1 MAMRW
6 REGAALAVILA
17 LVGAGCSRL
26 TFVKPSADRRGAER
40 MAPGYSFKET
50 PQSRARAEA
59 RRQVSI
65 ADRQLRAGEV
75 AEAEA
80 AARSALEADASV
92 PETHTMM
99 ALVATRQGQAELAG
113 RHYAEAARL
122 GPSGA
127 TYNNYGAWL
136 CGNGRAQE
144 SLAWFDD
151 ALRDAAYGDR
161 AGALANAGSCAARAG
176 QHGRVERDLR
186 AALELDPTNAVALEA
201 MSTFAFGQGRH
212 LEARAFSER
221 RLAAAPATPA
231 TLELASRIE
240 EQLGDT
246 VAATRYVQRLRT
258 EFPQARNAIPG
269 DSTQP

>member
-1 MAMRW
+1 MRL
-6 REGAALAVILA
+6 RESCLLAVAVAVLA
-17 LVGAGCSRL
+17 GGCSRL
-26 TFVKPSADRRGAER
+26 TFVKPSAERKGAER
-40 MAPGYSFKET
+40 LAQGYSFKET
-50 PQSRARAEA
+50 KESKARQQA
-59 RRQVSI
+59 RIQVSV
-65 ADRQLRAGEV
+65 ADRHLRAGEL
-75 AEAEA
+75 A
-80 AARSALEADASV
+80 AAAAAAKAALKADASS
-92 PETHTMM
+92 PEPHTMM
-99 ALVATRQGQAELAG
+99 ALVASQQGQGELAG

-144 SLAWFDD
+144 SLRWFDD
-151 ALRDAAYGDR
+151 AVSDPRYGDR
-161 AGALANAGSCAARAG
+161 AGALANAGACAARAG
-176 QHGRVERDLR
+176 EHDRVERDLR
-186 AALELDPTNAVALEA
+186 AALELDPVNAVALAA
-201 MSTFAFGQGRH
+201 MAEHAFNEGRH

-221 RLAAAPATPA
+221 RLAAAPVTPA

-258 EFPQARNAIPG
+258 EFPQARNTIPG

>member
-1 MAMRW
+1 MRW
-6 REGAALAVILA
+6 PEAAALAVAVMVLA
-17 LVGAGCSRL
+17 GGCSRL
-26 TFVKPSADRRGAER
+26 TFVKPSAERRGMER
-40 MAPGYSFKET
+40 VAPEYSFKET
-50 PQSRARAEA
+50 PESRARAEA
-59 RRQVSI
+59 RRQVAI
-65 ADRQLRAGEV
+65 ADRHLRAGELAQ
-75 AEAEA
+75 AES
-80 AARSALEADASV
+80 AAREALEADASIAE
-92 PETHTMM
+92 PHTML

-136 CGNGRAQE
+136 CSNGRAQD
-144 SLAWFDD
+144 SLSWFDN
-151 ALRDAAYGDR
+151 ALRDARYGDR

-176 QHGRVERDLR
+176 QYDRVERDLR
-186 AALELDPTNAVALEA
+186 AALELDPANAVALEA
-201 MSTFAFGQGRH
+201 MASFAFGQRRY

>member
-1 MAMRW
+1 MRAA
-6 REGAALAVILA
+6 EGLVLAIA
-17 LVGAGCSRL
+17 LVLLAGGCSRL
-26 TFVKPSADRRGAER
+26 TFVKPSVERRGPER
-40 MAPGYSFKET
+40 VAPEYRFKET
-50 PQSRARAEA
+50 AQSKARSEA

-65 ADRQLRAGEV
+65 ADRHLRAEEL
-75 AEAEA
+75 AEAET
-80 AARSALEADASV
+80 AARAALKADASI
-92 PETHTMM
+92 PEPHTMS
-99 ALVATRQGQAELAG
+99 ALVATRQGNAGLAG

-136 CGNGRAQE
+136 CSNGRAEE
-144 SLAWFDD
+144 SLTWFDD
-151 ALRDAAYGDR
+151 ALGDPAYGDR
-161 AGALANAGSCAARAG
+161 AGALANAGSCAAQAG
-176 QHGRVERDLR
+176 QHERVERDLR
-186 AALELDPTNAVALEA
+186 AALELDPVNAVALEA
-201 MSTFAFGQGRH
+201 MANHAFGQGRY

-221 RLAAAPATPA
+221 RLAAAPVTPA

>member
-1 MAMRW
+1 MGW
-6 REGAALAVILA
+6 REAGLLALATVLLA
-17 LVGAGCSRL
+17 GGCSRL
-26 TFVKPSADRRGAER
+26 TFVKPSAER
-40 MAPGYSFKET
+40 KGSERVAPEYSFKET
-50 PQSRARAEA
+50 REGRARLEA
-59 RRQVSI
+59 RRQATL
-65 ADRQLRAGEV
+65 ADQQLRAGDLQ
-75 AEAEA
+75 AAAA
-80 AARSALEADASV
+80 AARAAVKADPSL
-92 PETHTMM
+92 PEPHTMM
-99 ALVATRQGQAELAG
+99 GLVATRQGNSELAG

-136 CGNGRAQE
+136 CGNGRALE
-144 SLAWFDD
+144 SLRWFDD
-151 ALRDAAYGDR
+151 AVRDPAYGDR
-161 AGALANAGSCAARAG
+161 AGALANAGACAARAG
-176 QHGRVERDLR
+176 EHERVERDLR
-186 AALELDPTNAVALEA
+186 AALELDPLNVVALEA
-201 MSTFAFGQGRH
+201 MTTHAFGAGRY

>member
-1 MAMRW
+1 MR
-6 REGAALAVILA
+6 RVEGLALAVVLVLLA
-17 LVGAGCSRL
+17 GGCSRL
-26 TFVKPSADRRGAER
+26 TFVKPSAERRGAER
-40 MAPGYSFKET
+40 MAPEYRFKET
-50 PQSRARAEA
+50 PQSKARAEA

-65 ADRQLRAGEV
+65 ADRHLRAGEL
-75 AEAEA
+75 AAAEA
-80 AARSALEADASV
+80 AARAGLKADASI
-92 PETHTMM
+92 PEPHTMA
-99 ALVATRQGQAELAG
+99 ALVATQQGKAELAG

-136 CGNGRAQE
+136 CGNGRPQE
-144 SLAWFDD
+144 SLRWFDD
-151 ALRDAAYGDR
+151 ALRDPAYGDR
-161 AGALANAGSCAARAG
+161 AGVLANAGACAARAG
-176 QHGRVERDLR
+176 ERDRVERDLR
-186 AALELDPTNAVALEA
+186 AALELDPVNAVALEA
-201 MSTFAFGQGRH
+201 MASHAFAQGRY

-221 RLAAAPATPA
+221 RLAAAPVTPA

-258 EFPQARNAIPG
+258 EFPQARNTIPG

>member
-1 MAMRW
+1 MRLRDGW
-6 REGAALAVILA
+6 LLAAAALLLA
-17 LVGAGCSRL
+17 GGCSRL
-26 TFVKPSADRRGAER
+26 TFVKPSAER
-40 MAPGYSFKET
+40 KGMERVALVYSFKET
-50 PQSRARAEA
+50 KESKARGEA
-59 RRQVSI
+59 RRQVSV
-65 ADRQLRAGEV
+65 ADRHLRAGEL
-75 AEAEA
+75 EA
-80 AARSALEADASV
+80 AAAAAKAALKADPAL
-92 PETHTMM
+92 PEPHTMM
-99 ALVATRQGQAELAG
+99 ALVASRAGDGALAG

-127 TYNNYGAWL
+127 TYNNHGAWL
-136 CGNGRAQE
+136 CANGRESE
-144 SLAWFDD
+144 SLRWFDD
-151 ALRDAAYGDR
+151 ALRDPAYGDR
-161 AGALANAGSCAARAG
+161 AGALANAGACALRAG
-176 QHGRVERDLR
+176 EHDRVERDLR
-186 AALELDPTNAVALEA
+186 AALELDPVNAVALEA
-201 MSTFAFGQGRH
+201 MATHAFREGRH

>member
-1 MAMRW
+1 MRLPEW
-6 REGAALAVILA
+6 CLLAVAVALLA
-17 LVGAGCSRL
+17 GGCSRL
-26 TFVKPSADRRGAER
+26 TFVKPSAERRGGER
-40 MAPGYSFKET
+40 VAPEYSFKET
-50 PQSRARAEA
+50 RESRARLEA
-59 RRQVSI
+59 RNQVAI
-65 ADRQLRAGEV
+65 ADRNLRAGEL
-75 AEAEA
+75 ENA
-80 AARSALEADASV
+80 AAAASAALKADASL
-92 PETHTMM
+92 PEPHTMM
-99 ALVATRQGQAELAG
+99 ALVATRQGRSELAG
-113 RHYAEAARL
+113 THYAEAARL

-144 SLAWFDD
+144 SLRWFDD
-151 ALRDAAYGDR
+151 AVTDPSYGDR
-161 AGALANAGSCAARAG
+161 AGALANAGACASRAG
-176 QHGRVERDLR
+176 QHDRVERDLR
-186 AALELDPTNAVALEA
+186 AALELDPVNAVALEA
-201 MSTFAFGQGRH
+201 MATHAFAAGRH

-258 EFPQARNAIPG
+258 EFPQARNTIPG